1 MLNEAEI
8 LETSTTEEVLRD
20 TQMYPY
26 RANRRDQHRTH
37 RGGKRR
43 RRKSFHDDW
52 HNRPYR
58 PSFTLGPIAATLLF
72 TLILALWIWTDKFP

>member
-8 LETSTTEEVLRD
+8 LGTSTTEEVRRD
-20 TQMYPY
+20 TQTYPY
-26 RANRRDQHRTH
+26 RTNQHDRNRPH

-52 HNRPYR
+52 HNRPSR
-58 PSFTLGPIAATLLF
+58 SSFTIGPIAATLLF
-72 TLILALWIWTDKFP
+72 TLILALWIWNDKFP